1 MCSEGRVAPETSAG
15 DVATYPGKPYVP
27 PLLSSLTVL
36 VLGDNLLLRGVVD
49 AMPLLAG
56 AVLAPICGAV
66 LRLRGRGTAS
76 WHVLAC
82 GMAIVLSCAWCVPA
96 LSRLDAAALELGST
110 PVSRL
115 EMVVASEPSQTQS
128 GWLCRADCSLP
139 SGAVG
144 HVWLA
149 CSERLPVG
157 ERLRAVGRFSAN
169 GDDEWG
175 LSSRA
180 AGLAGRVKVVR
191 VLEEAPPE
199 GVHAALGG

>member
-15 DVATYPGKPYVP
+15 EAATYPGKPYVP

-115 EMVVASEPSQTQS
+115 
-128 GWLCRADCSLP
+128 
-139 SGAVG
+139 
-144 HVWLA
+144 
-149 CSERLPVG
+149 
-157 ERLRAVGRFSAN
+157 
-169 GDDEWG
+169 
-175 LSSRA
+175 
-180 AGLAGRVKVVR
+180 
-191 VLEEAPPE
+191 
-199 GVHAALGG
+199 